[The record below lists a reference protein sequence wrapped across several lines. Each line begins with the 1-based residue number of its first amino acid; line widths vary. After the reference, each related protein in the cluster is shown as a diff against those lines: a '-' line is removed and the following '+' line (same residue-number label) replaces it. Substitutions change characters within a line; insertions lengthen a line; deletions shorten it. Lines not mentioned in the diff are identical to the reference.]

1 MDIECFQMGLN
12 SLNLD
17 FFDKM
22 FAFYPG
28 SKNNEKFDGTIKLDT
43 QYGTLNN
50 GTSSNT
56 SKSYANAQIAETS
69 GSRFMCFKIIL
80 IKKL

>member
-28 SKNNEKFDGTIKLDT
+28 SKNNEKFNGTIKLDT

-56 SKSYANAQIAETS
+56 SKS
-69 GSRFMCFKIIL
+69 
-80 IKKL
+80 

>member
-22 FAFYPG
+22 CAFYPG

-56 SKSYANAQIAETS
+56 SKS
-69 GSRFMCFKIIL
+69 
-80 IKKL
+80 